1 MHNNV
6 AILRRGISGA
16 WCKLGRN
23 ALFCILLGMCNVPI
37 LFSRGSGSVIRVTL
51 LIKREARGRVRE
63 GLPGNL
69 YRLLLFL
76 CRQ

>member
-23 ALFCILLGMCNVPI
+23 ALFCILLGMCDVPI
-37 LFSRGSGSVIRVTL
+37 RFSRGSSSVIWVTL
-51 LIKREARGRVRE
+51 LIKRVVRGWVRE

-69 YRLLLFL
+69 HR
-76 CRQ
+76 